1 MINLEMNRYDMKISV
16 KCEEPD
22 YMEVNTAGFLTKL
35 EEFLRT
41 LEEFDKV
48 SVSIETKKEEWS
60 DNPGLETVSVSV
72 YDQYPGVQDTMN
84 SSFYASPDIISV
96 REPK

>member
-1 MINLEMNRYDMKISV
+1 
-16 KCEEPD
+16 
-22 YMEVNTAGFLTKL
+22 MEVNTAGFLTKL

-60 DNPGLETVSVSV
+60 DNPGVETVSVSV
-72 YDQYPGVQDTMN
+72 HDQHPGFFGVQDTMN